1 MKVAVVSTYPPRR
14 CGLATFTTDLRGALL
29 EADDTIEVAVAAVLD
44 EEPADAPPEVD
55 VVLRQHERPDYAAA
69 ALELNRSGAD
79 VVLVQHEYG
88 IFGGEGGEYL
98 LDLTAALEVPYVATL
113 HTLLE
118 KPTPR
123 QAEVLRRL
131 AAGAAQVT
139 VFTEAARDDLVRQGV
154 APADRVSVVHHGA
167 PAELQARPPASARR
181 RTLPA
186 GDSGSLPELGPHR
199 DRRVLSTFGLLS
211 SGKGIEVA
219 IRALT
224 TVRETHPGV
233 LYVVAGR
240 THPQVV
246 RTEGERYRE
255 SLHRLVTDLGLDD
268 HVLFL
273 DRYLSDDDIRTL
285 LARTEVFLTPYR
297 SQEQVVSGV
306 LTFALVA
313 GCPVV
318 STPYRYATELLAGG
332 AGRLV
337 GFDDHEAVAGAL
349 LELLGDDAALAHAAG
364 AAHTLGT
371 QYTWPS
377 VGREMLKLLAR
388 ASEVNE
394 QPGRGHAGG
403 RRSCACSRGS
413 TTSSASSTA
422 AASSSTPPG
431 SSPTARPATASTTS
445 HGCCSSP
452 TPWLLAPSPARSS
465 TRWPSDR

>member
-1 MKVAVVSTYPPRR
+1 M
-14 CGLATFTTDLRGALL
+14 
-29 EADDTIEVAVAAVLD
+29 
-44 EEPADAPPEVD
+44 
-55 VVLRQHERPDYAAA
+55 
-69 ALELNRSGAD
+69 
-79 VVLVQHEYG
+79 LVQHEYG

-139 VFTEAARDDLVRQGV
+139 VFTAAARDDLVRQGV

-224 TVRETHPGV
+224 TVRETHPDV

-255 SLHRLVTDLGLDD
+255 SLQPARHRP
-268 HVLFL
+268 
-273 DRYLSDDDIRTL
+273 R
-285 LARTEVFLTPYR
+285 
-297 SQEQVVSGV
+297 
-306 LTFALVA
+306 
-313 GCPVV
+313 
-318 STPYRYATELLAGG
+318 
-332 AGRLV
+332 
-337 GFDDHEAVAGAL
+337 
-349 LELLGDDAALAHAAG
+349 
-364 AAHTLGT
+364 
-371 QYTWPS
+371 
-377 VGREMLKLLAR
+377 
-388 ASEVNE
+388 
-394 QPGRGHAGG
+394 PGRPRALPRPLPQSTTTSARCWPGPRCSSRPTG
-403 RRSCACSRGS
+403 RRSRSC
-413 TTSSASSTA
+413 
-422 AASSSTPPG
+422 PG
-431 SSPTARPATASTTS
+431 
-445 HGCCSSP
+445 C
-452 TPWLLAPSPARSS
+452 
-465 TRWPSDR
+465 

>member
-1 MKVAVVSTYPPRR
+1 VKVAVVSTYPPRR
-14 CGLATFTTDLRGALL
+14 CGLATFTTDLRRALR
-29 EADDTIEVAVAAVLD
+29 EADHTVEVVVAAVLD
-44 EEPADAPPEVD
+44 EEQADPPPEVD

-98 LDLTAALEVPYVATL
+98 LDLTAALDVPYVVTL

-118 KPTPR
+118 QPTPR

-139 VFTEAARDDLVRQGV
+139 VFTAAARDDVVRQAV
-154 APADRVSVVHHGA
+154 APPDRVSVVHHGA
-167 PAELQARPPASARR
+167 PAELQVRPPASGRARP
-181 RTLPA
+181 LNV
-186 GDSGSLPELGPHR
+186 GGSGSLPGLDPHG

-211 SGKGIEVA
+211 SVKGLEAA

-224 TVRETHPGV
+224 TVRERHPDV

-246 RTEGERYRE
+246 RTEGERYRD
-255 SLHRLVTDLGLDD
+255 SLRRLTTDLGLQD

-273 DRYLSDDDIRTL
+273 DRYLGDDDIRTL
-285 LARTEVFLTPYR
+285 LARTEVFVTPYR

-332 AGRLV
+332 AGGPRV
-337 GFDDHEAVAGAL
+337 GRAPRRPGR
-349 LELLGDDAALAHAAG
+349 AAG
-364 AAHTLGT
+364 QAAGIRSSADA
-371 QYTWPS
+371 P
-377 VGREMLKLLAR
+377 
-388 ASEVNE
+388 
-394 QPGRGHAGG
+394 GG
-403 RRSCACSRGS
+403 RQRI
-413 TTSSASSTA
+413 
-422 AASSSTPPG
+422 P
-431 SSPTARPATASTTS
+431 ARTR
-445 HGCCSSP
+445 
-452 TPWLLAPSPARSS
+452 PSP
-465 TRWPSDR
+465 